1 MNKMNIQTPYL
12 VMASYLV
19 HGKVRIKTFEKMSYW
34 TARKMAEILKEKQPR
49 YFSVSV
55 VPLW

>member
-1 MNKMNIQTPYL
+1 MKRTPTPYL

-19 HGKVRIKTFEKMSYW
+19 HGKVRTRTFEKMNYW
-34 TARKMAEILKEKQPR
+34 VARKMAEILKEKQSR
-49 YFSVSV
+49 YFSVNI